1 MIQVVLT
8 QPVIYCQLVCKHY
21 CVNDDQIHIL
31 YLIMVSILCFCEFQ
45 QQQLAWHDS
54 LFVKL
59 KQHHKEHASAK

>member
-8 QPVIYCQLVCKHY
+8 QPMIYCQLVRTHY
-21 CVNDDQIHIL
+21 CMNDDQIHIL
-31 YLIMVSILCFCEFQ
+31 YLIMASLLCFCELQ
-45 QQQLAWHDS
+45 LQQLTWHAF